1 VFFGLLSIAVATVY
15 YSETFDGDWES
26 RWVPSTYKGADAGKF
41 DVSAG
46 KFYGDAQ
53 ADKGLHTTQ
62 DAKFYQITSEI
73 PKEFSNKD
81 KKLILQYSVKHEQN
95 IDCGG
100 GYIKIHPAGISQDQ
114 YNGDSQYNIMF
125 GPDICGA
132 TKRTHVILTYK
143 GKNYLIKKEVRCESD
158 QFTHLYTLTINP
170 DNTYEVLIDGE
181 SVAKGSIAEDWDIL
195 PPKEIKDPAQSKP
208 VDWVDA
214 KKIADPED
222 VKPAGW
228 DDIPK
233 EIPDPSATKPED
245 WDEELDGEW
254 ERPTIDNPEYKGEWQ
269 PKLIDNPA
277 YKGEWVHPLIPNP
290 DYVEEPNL
298 YLFESNKF
306 VGFELWQVKSGTIF
320 DNILITDDA
329 AEAEKWAE
337 KTKAT
342 REAEKK
348 AFDKQEEEK
357 RAAEAEAAE
366 ASKDDKENR
375 DEL

>member
-1 VFFGLLSIAVATVY
+1 VLLGLLSIAFATVQ

-26 RWVPSTYKGADAGKF
+26 RWVKSTSKGSDAGKW

-53 ADKGLHTTQ
+53 ADKGLQTTQ
-62 DAKFYQITSEI
+62 DAKFYQISSALA
-73 PKEFSNKD
+73 KDFSNKD
-81 KKLILQYSVKHEQN
+81 KPLILQYSVKHEQT

-100 GYIKIHPAGISQDQ
+100 GYIKIHPAGLDQ
-114 YNGDSQYNIMF
+114 ATYNGDSEYNIMF

-132 TKRTHVILTYK
+132 TKKTHVILNYK
-143 GKNYLIKKEVRCESD
+143 GKNHLIKKEVRCESD
-158 QFTHLYTLTINP
+158 QFTHLYTLIISP

-195 PPKEIKDPAQSKP
+195 PPKEIKDPALSKP
-208 VDWVDA
+208 SDWVDA
-214 KKIADPED
+214 KKIVDPTE
-222 VKPAGW
+222 VKPTGW

-233 EIPDPSATKPED
+233 EIPDASATKPED
-245 WDEELDGEW
+245 WDDELDGEW
-254 ERPTIDNPEYKGEWQ
+254 ERPLIDNPDYKGEWQ
-269 PKLIDNPA
+269 PKMIDNPE

-290 DYVEEPNL
+290 DYKEEPNL
-298 YLFESNKF
+298 YLYESNKF

-329 AEAEKWAE
+329 AEAATWAE
-337 KTKAT
+337 KTKTT
-342 REAEKK
+342 RTEEKK
-348 AFDKQEEEK
+348 AFEKAEEEAK
-357 RAAEAEAAE
+357 AKEGATPVNTDD
-366 ASKDDKENR
+366 DDKK

>member
-1 VFFGLLSIAVATVY
+1 LSIVTATVY
-15 YSETFDGDWES
+15 YSETFDGDWRS
-26 RWVPSTYKGADAGKF
+26 RWVESGFKGEDAGKW

-53 ADKGLHTTQ
+53 ADKGLQTTQ
-62 DAKFYQITSEI
+62 DAKFYQISSAI
-73 PKEFSNKD
+73 ANDFSNKD
-81 KKLILQYSVKHEQN
+81 KDLIIQYSVKHEQN

-100 GYIKIHPAGISQDQ
+100 GYIKLHPAGLDQ
-114 YNGDSQYNIMF
+114 PNYNGDSVYNIMF
-125 GPDICGA
+125 GPDICGS
-132 TKRTHVILTYK
+132 TKRTHVIFTYK
-143 GKNYLIKKEVRCESD
+143 GKNYLIKKDVRCESD
-158 QFTHLYTLTINP
+158 QFTHLYTLIVKP
-170 DNTYEVLIDGE
+170 DNTYEVKIDSE

-208 VDWVDA
+208 ADWVDA
-214 KKIADPED
+214 KKIADPSD
-222 VKPAGW
+222 VKPTGW
-228 DDIPK
+228 DEIPK

-254 ERPTIDNPEYKGEWQ
+254 ERPLIDNPEYKGEWQ
-269 PKLIDNPA
+269 PKLIDNPE

-290 DYVEEPNL
+290 DYIEEPNL
-298 YLFESNKF
+298 YLYESNKF

-320 DNILITDDA
+320 DNILITDDV

-337 KTKAT
+337 KTKKT
-342 REAEKK
+342 REEEKK

-357 RAAEAEAAE
+357 RAKEAEAA
-366 ASKDDKENR
+366 KDEENTK